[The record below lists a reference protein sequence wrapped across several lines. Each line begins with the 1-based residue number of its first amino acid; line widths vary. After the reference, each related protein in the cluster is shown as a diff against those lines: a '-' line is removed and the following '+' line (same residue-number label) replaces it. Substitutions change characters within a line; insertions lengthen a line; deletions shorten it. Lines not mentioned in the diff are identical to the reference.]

1 MKKHV
6 IENNVSLRDAL
17 QQMNDR
23 KVKFLVVTDG
33 EGKVV
38 GTLTDGDVRRSILRG
53 NDLNDSVENSVCRTI
68 TYLDKDS
75 RLSDAVDAFKDEKFS
90 FLPVMD
96 REGHLIN
103 IITRRNLNV
112 LLLKDIMFSTD
123 FDFSSLDDIILEHEI
138 FTRPWGFYKTT
149 VLNDMYQSKVIYVM
163 PGQAL
168 SLQSHKRREEYWQ
181 IVKGTGTIQIGE
193 SVHTVYPG
201 ASFFIPKGC
210 KHRMTNTSE
219 DETLIFTEV
228 QLGDYFGEDD
238 IERYVDRYSRVENK

>member
-1 MKKHV
+1 MIKHV
-6 IENNVSLRDAL
+6 ITNDVSLRDAL

-23 KVKFLVVTDG
+23 RVKFLVVTDSDN
-33 EGKVV
+33 KVI

-53 NDLNDSVENSVCRTI
+53 TDISSSVEESVCRNI
-68 TYLDKDS
+68 TYLNDTDG
-75 RLSDAVDAFKDEKFS
+75 LSEAVEAFKDEKFA

-96 REGHLIN
+96 AEGHLIN

-123 FDFSSLDDIILEHEI
+123 FDFASLDDIVLEHEI

-193 SVHTVYPG
+193 SVHAVYPG

-210 KHRMTNTSE
+210 KHRMTNTST

-238 IERYVDRYSRVENK
+238 IQRYEDIYNRADK

>member
-1 MKKHV
+1 MIKHV
-6 IENNVSLRDAL
+6 ITNDVSLRDAL

-23 KVKFLVVTDG
+23 RVKFLVVTDSDN
-33 EGKVV
+33 KVI

-53 NDLNDSVENSVCRTI
+53 TDLSSSVEESVCRSI
-68 TYLDKDS
+68 TCLKDTDG
-75 RLSDAVDAFKDEKFS
+75 LSEAVEAFKDEKFA

-96 REGHLIN
+96 AEGHLIN

-112 LLLKDIMFSTD
+112 LLLKDIIFSTD
-123 FDFSSLDDIILEHEI
+123 FDFASLDDIVLEHEI

-193 SVHTVYPG
+193 SVHAVYPG

-210 KHRMTNTSE
+210 KHRMTNTSA

-238 IERYVDRYSRVENK
+238 IQRYEDIYNRVDK

>member
-6 IENNVSLRDAL
+6 IRNNVSLRDAL

-23 KVKFLVVTDG
+23 RVKFLVVTNS
-33 EGKVV
+33 ENRVI
-38 GTLTDGDVRRSILRG
+38 GTLTDGDVRRSILCG
-53 NDLNDSVENSVCRTI
+53 NDLNSCVENSACRNI
-68 TYLDKDS
+68 TYLNKEDG
-75 RLSDAVDAFKDEKFS
+75 LSKAVEAFKDERFE

-96 REGHLIN
+96 SDKKLIN

-123 FDFSSLDDIILEHEI
+123 FDFASLDDIILEHEI

-210 KHRMTNTSE
+210 KHRMTNTSA

-238 IERYVDRYSRVENK
+238 IERYEDRYSRADK

>member
-1 MKKHV
+1 MIKHV
-6 IENNVSLRDAL
+6 ITNDVSLRDAL

-23 KVKFLVVTDG
+23 RVKFLVVTDSDN
-33 EGKVV
+33 KVI

-53 NDLNDSVENSVCRTI
+53 TDLSSSVEESVCRNI
-68 TYLDKDS
+68 TYLNDTDG
-75 RLSDAVDAFKDEKFS
+75 LSEAVEAFKDEKFA

-96 REGHLIN
+96 AEGHLIN

-123 FDFSSLDDIILEHEI
+123 FDFASLDDIVLEHEI

-193 SVHTVYPG
+193 SVHAVYPG

-210 KHRMTNTSE
+210 KHRMTNTSA

-238 IERYVDRYSRVENK
+238 IQRYEDIYNRADK